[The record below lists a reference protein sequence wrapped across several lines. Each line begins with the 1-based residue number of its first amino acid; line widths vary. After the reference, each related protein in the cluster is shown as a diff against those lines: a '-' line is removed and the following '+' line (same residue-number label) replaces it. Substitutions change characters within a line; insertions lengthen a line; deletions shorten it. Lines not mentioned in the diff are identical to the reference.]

1 MRSPADALV
10 HALKYGGWPELADEL
25 ATWMVRLV
33 HAEPRLFRGRAIVPV
48 PTARARVRARGYNQ
62 VRVLAEAVR
71 RGIDGTLVDA
81 LVRREG
87 GGSQIALHPGE
98 RRANVLGA
106 FSLSSRREVSQA
118 IRDRDVLLVDDV
130 LTTGATAGS
139 AAEALGSG
147 GARSVVVLTFA
158 RALPA

>member
-1 MRSPADALV
+1 MPSCGA
-10 HALKYGGWPELADEL
+10 
-25 ATWMVRLV
+25 
-33 HAEPRLFRGRAIVPV
+33 
-48 PTARARVRARGYNQ
+48 
-62 VRVLAEAVR
+62 
-71 RGIDGTLVDA
+71 
-81 LVRREG
+81 REG
-87 GGSQIALHPGE
+87 GAKLPCTRESAGLTSSG
-98 RRANVLGA
+98 R
-106 FSLSSRREVSQA
+106 SLSSRREVSQA